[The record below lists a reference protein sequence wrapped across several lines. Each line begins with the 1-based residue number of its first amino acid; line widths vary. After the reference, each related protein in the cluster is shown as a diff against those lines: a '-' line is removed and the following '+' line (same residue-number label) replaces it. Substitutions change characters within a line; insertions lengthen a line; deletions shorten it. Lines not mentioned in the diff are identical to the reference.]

1 MTVISAYPPVR
12 ASAAKRS
19 GRTVHTVEKI
29 KPRADYNGE
38 YGAQRQPR
46 RLICIPSEAQQA
58 YQSGT
63 NETASFWDAPR
74 LKPEFAAQVLG
85 QALNVQA
92 PKAFASAAYSKAAS
106 FAPLLDKAV

>member
-1 MTVISAYPPVR
+1 MTVISAYPLVR

-29 KPRADYNGE
+29 KARAQFDGE
-38 YGAQRQPR
+38 YAAQRESQSWICVPR
-46 RLICIPSEAQQA
+46 EQDQT

-63 NETASFWDAPR
+63 PEIASFWDAPR

-85 QALNVQA
+85 QAMEAQA
-92 PKAFASAAYSKAAS
+92 PDAAASAAYRKAAP
-106 FAPLLDKAV
+106 FALLLDKAV